1 MPQTKDCMD
10 QKKNNLSLEEKRKL
24 PMFFIIARPRSG
36 TTLLRTLFD
45 RHSNVVIPLES
56 PFILRFYWKYHKVKV
71 WDEEKILEFFN
82 DITNKDEDK
91 YLNLNISAW
100 QIDYEQLKKDLL
112 ALANHTTYAELCRV
126 VNASYQSFFPKKKI
140 TLVGDK
146 NPVYSPRSPYLLK
159 LFPDAKFLHM
169 TRDYRDY
176 LQSMLRAGFVKK
188 ITPII
193 IHRWV
198 KSLKINLDLQK
209 KYPEKFHFFK
219 YEDLVQEPEK
229 TFKEICTFLNLP
241 YEEQIFDFH
250 EYKNKFLEFYREKD
264 MELYHSKLFRPIS
277 SKNVGDWKQ
286 NLTHEQLEVAELMA
300 GKHGEKIGYPRSL
313 KKISMKTRLKVQPVR
328 LYLFTTKL
336 VGDILRTFPHK
347 TGLRQFIER
356 GPVLGKKY
364 WDNVKEKS

>member
-10 QKKNNLSLEEKRKL
+10 QKKSKLSLEEKRKL

-71 WDEEKILEFFN
+71 WDEEKILEFFK
-82 DITNKDEDK
+82 DITNKEEDK

-100 QIDYEQLKKDLL
+100 KVNYDQLKKDLL
-112 ALANHTTYAELCRV
+112 ALAHQTTYAELCRV
-126 VNASYQSFFPKKKI
+126 VNASYQSFFPKEKL

-146 NPVYSPRSPYLLK
+146 NPVYSPRSQYLLK

-198 KSLKINLDLQK
+198 KSLKLNLDLQEK
-209 KYPEKFHFFK
+209 HPEKFHFFK
-219 YEDLVQEPEK
+219 YEDLVREPEK
-229 TFKEICTFLNLP
+229 TFKSICTFLNIP
-241 YEEQIFDFH
+241 YEDQIFDFH
-250 EYKNKFLEFYREKD
+250 EYKNKFLEFYREED

-300 GKHGEKIGYPRSL
+300 GKSGEKIGYSRSL
-313 KKISMKTRLKVQPVR
+313 KKISLKTRLKVQPVR
-328 LYLFTTKL
+328 LYLFATKL
-336 VGDILRTFPHK
+336 VGDILRAFPHK
-347 TGLRQFIER
+347 KGLRQFIER

-364 WDNVKEKS
+364 WDKVKEES